1 MEKIVI
7 AIDTMGTDNGSAYFV
22 QGIAEAMDLYD
33 DLSFIVTGKEEEL
46 KTYIDQYGCDK
57 TRIEV
62 VDATEEIT
70 CHDAPVD
77 AIRRK
82 KNSSMVLALNAV
94 KEGRA
99 AACISGGNSGALLA
113 GGQFLVGRAK
123 GVKRTPLAPLIPHR
137 YGSSLLIDC
146 GANVDAK
153 PENLVQ
159 FAKMGSIY
167 MKNIEGIEN
176 PRVGIINIGAE
187 DEKGNE
193 LVKSTIPLLRECK
206 DINFIGSVESRDI
219 PNGPADVLVC
229 EAFVGNV
236 LLKFFEGL
244 GKMFMAEI
252 KDTLKSSV
260 KTKIGGALIYKPI
273 KKTFERYMAYKDA
286 VEHFGL
292 TEGLSTCAMPSGQQ
306 NYPASLYETIRR
318 FKTMPD
324 AFVCANDFVAMD
336 LVKALNELG
345 YSVPDDIWVCGF
357 DDSQEASYFAPHL
370 TSIHIHGQIMGY
382 TAANLLMTRIEEPSL
397 NYRTVYTETNLI
409 LRESTGD

>member
-7 AIDTMGTDNGSAYFV
+7 AIETMGTDNGSAYFV

-273 KKTFERYMAYKDA
+273 KKTFKRYMADDKGGA
-286 VEHFGL
+286 PLLGL
-292 TEGLSTCAMPSGQQ
+292 KGL
-306 NYPASLYETIRR
+306 
-318 FKTMPD
+318 
-324 AFVCANDFVAMD
+324 V
-336 LVKALNELG
+336 VK
-345 YSVPDDIWVCGF
+345 
-357 DDSQEASYFAPHL
+357 
-370 TSIHIHGQIMGY
+370 IHGNSKDTEVRSAIEQCRNFVKKDVTNQIIR
-382 TAANLLMTRIEEPSL
+382 TFVEEE
-397 NYRTVYTETNLI
+397 NKGEN
-409 LRESTGD
+409 

>member
-22 QGIAEAMDLYD
+22 QGIAEAVDLYD

-273 KKTFERYMAYKDA
+273 KKTFKRYMADDKGGA
-286 VEHFGL
+286 PLLGL
-292 TEGLSTCAMPSGQQ
+292 KGL
-306 NYPASLYETIRR
+306 
-318 FKTMPD
+318 
-324 AFVCANDFVAMD
+324 V
-336 LVKALNELG
+336 VK
-345 YSVPDDIWVCGF
+345 
-357 DDSQEASYFAPHL
+357 
-370 TSIHIHGQIMGY
+370 IHGNSKDTEVRSAIEQCRNFVKKDVTNQIIR
-382 TAANLLMTRIEEPSL
+382 TFVEEE
-397 NYRTVYTETNLI
+397 NKGEN
-409 LRESTGD
+409 

>member
-167 MKNIEGIEN
+167 MEHVMGIKK
-176 PRVGIINIGAE
+176 PRVAIVNIGAE
-187 DEKGNE
+187 EEKGNA
-193 LVKSTIPLLRECK
+193 LVKETFPLLKECE
-206 DINFIGSVESRDI
+206 DINFVGSIEAREI
-219 PNGPADVLVC
+219 PHGYADVIVC
-229 EAFVGNV
+229 EAFTGNV
-236 LLKFFEGL
+236 ILKLYEGVASTLMSAVKQGMMSSLKSKIGALMVKPALKSTLKQFDTAQYGGAPLLGL
-244 GKMFMAEI
+244 NGLVVKTHGSSKAAEI
-252 KDTLKSSV
+252 KNTILQCAVFQEQDINQKI
-260 KTKIGGALIYKPI
+260 KTYIVQK
-273 KKTFERYMAYKDA
+273 
-286 VEHFGL
+286 
-292 TEGLSTCAMPSGQQ
+292 
-306 NYPASLYETIRR
+306 
-318 FKTMPD
+318 
-324 AFVCANDFVAMD
+324 
-336 LVKALNELG
+336 
-345 YSVPDDIWVCGF
+345 
-357 DDSQEASYFAPHL
+357 QEE
-370 TSIHIHGQIMGY
+370 Q
-382 TAANLLMTRIEEPSL
+382 E
-397 NYRTVYTETNLI
+397 
-409 LRESTGD
+409 

>member
-77 AIRRK
+77 
-82 KNSSMVLALNAV
+82 
-94 KEGRA
+94 
-99 AACISGGNSGALLA
+99 
-113 GGQFLVGRAK
+113 GRAK

-273 KKTFERYMAYKDA
+273 KKTFKRYMADDKGGA
-286 VEHFGL
+286 PLLGL
-292 TEGLSTCAMPSGQQ
+292 KGL
-306 NYPASLYETIRR
+306 
-318 FKTMPD
+318 
-324 AFVCANDFVAMD
+324 V
-336 LVKALNELG
+336 VK
-345 YSVPDDIWVCGF
+345 
-357 DDSQEASYFAPHL
+357 
-370 TSIHIHGQIMGY
+370 IHGNSKDTEVRSAIEQCRNFVKKDVTNQIIR
-382 TAANLLMTRIEEPSL
+382 TFVEEE
-397 NYRTVYTETNLI
+397 NKGEN
-409 LRESTGD
+409 

>member
-70 CHDAPVD
+70 CHDSPVD

-273 KKTFERYMAYKDA
+273 KKTFKRYMADDKGGA
-286 VEHFGL
+286 PLLGL
-292 TEGLSTCAMPSGQQ
+292 KGL
-306 NYPASLYETIRR
+306 
-318 FKTMPD
+318 
-324 AFVCANDFVAMD
+324 V
-336 LVKALNELG
+336 VK
-345 YSVPDDIWVCGF
+345 
-357 DDSQEASYFAPHL
+357 
-370 TSIHIHGQIMGY
+370 IHGNSKDTEVRSAIEQCRNFVKKDVTNQIIR
-382 TAANLLMTRIEEPSL
+382 TFVEEE
-397 NYRTVYTETNLI
+397 NKGEN
-409 LRESTGD
+409 

>member
-33 DLSFIVTGKEEEL
+33 DLSFVVTGKEEEL

-70 CHDAPVD
+70 CHDVPVD

-273 KKTFERYMAYKDA
+273 KKTFKRYMADDKGGA
-286 VEHFGL
+286 PLLGL
-292 TEGLSTCAMPSGQQ
+292 KGL
-306 NYPASLYETIRR
+306 
-318 FKTMPD
+318 
-324 AFVCANDFVAMD
+324 V
-336 LVKALNELG
+336 VK
-345 YSVPDDIWVCGF
+345 
-357 DDSQEASYFAPHL
+357 
-370 TSIHIHGQIMGY
+370 IHGNSKDTEVRSAIEQCRNFVKKDVTNQIIR
-382 TAANLLMTRIEEPSL
+382 TFVEEE
-397 NYRTVYTETNLI
+397 NKGEN
-409 LRESTGD
+409 

>member
-99 AACISGGNSGALLA
+99 AACISGGNSGALLS

-273 KKTFERYMAYKDA
+273 KKTFKRYMADDKGGA
-286 VEHFGL
+286 PLLGL
-292 TEGLSTCAMPSGQQ
+292 KGL
-306 NYPASLYETIRR
+306 
-318 FKTMPD
+318 
-324 AFVCANDFVAMD
+324 V
-336 LVKALNELG
+336 VK
-345 YSVPDDIWVCGF
+345 
-357 DDSQEASYFAPHL
+357 
-370 TSIHIHGQIMGY
+370 IHGNSKDTEVRSAIEQCRNFVKKDVTNQIIR
-382 TAANLLMTRIEEPSL
+382 TFVEEE
-397 NYRTVYTETNLI
+397 NKGEN
-409 LRESTGD
+409 

>member
-260 KTKIGGALIYKPI
+260 KTKIGGAFIYKPI
-273 KKTFERYMAYKDA
+273 KKTFKRYMADDKGGA
-286 VEHFGL
+286 PLLGL
-292 TEGLSTCAMPSGQQ
+292 KGL
-306 NYPASLYETIRR
+306 
-318 FKTMPD
+318 
-324 AFVCANDFVAMD
+324 V
-336 LVKALNELG
+336 VK
-345 YSVPDDIWVCGF
+345 
-357 DDSQEASYFAPHL
+357 
-370 TSIHIHGQIMGY
+370 IHGNSKDTEVRSAIEQCRNFVKKDVTNQIIR
-382 TAANLLMTRIEEPSL
+382 TFVEEE
-397 NYRTVYTETNLI
+397 NKGEN
-409 LRESTGD
+409 

>member
-159 FAKMGSIY
+159 FANMGSIY

-273 KKTFERYMAYKDA
+273 KKTFKRYMADDKGGA
-286 VEHFGL
+286 PLLGL
-292 TEGLSTCAMPSGQQ
+292 KGL
-306 NYPASLYETIRR
+306 
-318 FKTMPD
+318 
-324 AFVCANDFVAMD
+324 V
-336 LVKALNELG
+336 VK
-345 YSVPDDIWVCGF
+345 
-357 DDSQEASYFAPHL
+357 
-370 TSIHIHGQIMGY
+370 IHGNSKDTEVRSAIEQCRNFVKKDVTNQIIR
-382 TAANLLMTRIEEPSL
+382 TFVEEE
-397 NYRTVYTETNLI
+397 NKGEN
-409 LRESTGD
+409 

>member
-137 YGSSLLIDC
+137 YGSRLLIDC

-193 LVKSTIPLLRECK
+193 LVKSTIPQLRECK

-273 KKTFERYMAYKDA
+273 KKTFKRYMADDKGGA
-286 VEHFGL
+286 PLLGL
-292 TEGLSTCAMPSGQQ
+292 KGL
-306 NYPASLYETIRR
+306 
-318 FKTMPD
+318 
-324 AFVCANDFVAMD
+324 V
-336 LVKALNELG
+336 VK
-345 YSVPDDIWVCGF
+345 
-357 DDSQEASYFAPHL
+357 
-370 TSIHIHGQIMGY
+370 IHGNSKDTEVRSAIEQCRNFVKKDVTNQIIR
-382 TAANLLMTRIEEPSL
+382 TFVEEE
-397 NYRTVYTETNLI
+397 NKGEN
-409 LRESTGD
+409 

>member
-123 GVKRTPLAPLIPHR
+123 GGKRTPLAPLIPHR

-273 KKTFERYMAYKDA
+273 KKTFKRYMADDKGGA
-286 VEHFGL
+286 PLLGL
-292 TEGLSTCAMPSGQQ
+292 KGL
-306 NYPASLYETIRR
+306 
-318 FKTMPD
+318 
-324 AFVCANDFVAMD
+324 V
-336 LVKALNELG
+336 VK
-345 YSVPDDIWVCGF
+345 
-357 DDSQEASYFAPHL
+357 
-370 TSIHIHGQIMGY
+370 IHGNSKDTEVRSAIEQCRNFVKKDVTNQIIR
-382 TAANLLMTRIEEPSL
+382 TFVEEE
-397 NYRTVYTETNLI
+397 NKGEN
-409 LRESTGD
+409 

>member
-94 KEGRA
+94 KEERA

-273 KKTFERYMAYKDA
+273 KKNFKRYMADDKGGA
-286 VEHFGL
+286 PLLGL
-292 TEGLSTCAMPSGQQ
+292 KGL
-306 NYPASLYETIRR
+306 
-318 FKTMPD
+318 
-324 AFVCANDFVAMD
+324 V
-336 LVKALNELG
+336 VK
-345 YSVPDDIWVCGF
+345 
-357 DDSQEASYFAPHL
+357 
-370 TSIHIHGQIMGY
+370 IHGNSKDTEVRSAIEQCRNFVKKDVTNQIIR
-382 TAANLLMTRIEEPSL
+382 TFVEEE
-397 NYRTVYTETNLI
+397 NKGEN
-409 LRESTGD
+409 

>member
-273 KKTFERYMAYKDA
+273 MKTFKRYMADDKGGA
-286 VEHFGL
+286 PLLGL
-292 TEGLSTCAMPSGQQ
+292 KGL
-306 NYPASLYETIRR
+306 
-318 FKTMPD
+318 
-324 AFVCANDFVAMD
+324 V
-336 LVKALNELG
+336 VK
-345 YSVPDDIWVCGF
+345 
-357 DDSQEASYFAPHL
+357 
-370 TSIHIHGQIMGY
+370 IHGNSKDTEVRSAIEQCRNFVKKDVTNQIIR
-382 TAANLLMTRIEEPSL
+382 TFVEEE
-397 NYRTVYTETNLI
+397 NKGEN
-409 LRESTGD
+409 

>member
-1 MEKIVI
+1 
-7 AIDTMGTDNGSAYFV
+7 MGKDNGSAYFV

-33 DLSFIVTGKEEEL
+33 DLSFIVTGKGEEL
-46 KTYIDQYGCDK
+46 KTYIDQDGCDK

-273 KKTFERYMAYKDA
+273 KKTFKRYMADDKGGA
-286 VEHFGL
+286 PLLGL
-292 TEGLSTCAMPSGQQ
+292 KGL
-306 NYPASLYETIRR
+306 
-318 FKTMPD
+318 
-324 AFVCANDFVAMD
+324 V
-336 LVKALNELG
+336 VK
-345 YSVPDDIWVCGF
+345 
-357 DDSQEASYFAPHL
+357 
-370 TSIHIHGQIMGY
+370 IHGNSKDTEVRSAIEQCRNFVKKDVTNQIIR
-382 TAANLLMTRIEEPSL
+382 TFVEEE
-397 NYRTVYTETNLI
+397 NKGEN
-409 LRESTGD
+409 